1 MPLIKLP
8 KFQLKLPKK
17 NEGAGKSAPLHT
29 FLCLMFVNHSVQ
41 AALWKVEG
49 EKVRT
54 LSNSSLKTFENDEDG
69 LIQADQTLQ
78 ELGSDSE
85 NISEVVFG
93 FDPLWVDDAGLMSQ
107 KKPFIKAVTENLGLN
122 PVGFV
127 VISDALVQQIIAKD
141 SLASEVLAYL
151 QDDTVFI
158 YLLKQGK
165 LFHQLS
171 VGRSGDIVQDIV
183 EGLARF
189 AGELKGKDAYLPAKL
204 MLASVTLTAPEMDDA
219 QQQISNYNWSENHP
233 FVQAP
238 VVESLAALDVL
249 YAVVEQGGAAVA
261 QSKGLQGK
269 QVMSAGGDSKD
280 VNEDFGFESVDSPV
294 EAGDNFKAMP
304 NERGQVTS
312 FGVPITQG
320 DLPDVPERSTE
331 SVTAVEPLRK
341 RFKMPAIFKKLYR
354 WYDHHPHKKII
365 LGGIIGG
372 ALALLALFIG
382 WIILSYQVIVSL
394 QLTEKVIAKDVEITI
409 DPTIA
414 SSNAAQQILKAE
426 LENLE
431 VTGRE
436 SAATTGVKLVGE
448 RAKGTVTLFNKTTA
462 VKTFTAGTRLT
473 TSTLAFTLD
482 TEVTV
487 ASASVEENESG
498 TGETKNYGQID
509 VGVTASAIGAESNLG
524 KGTELT
530 IASFDLGTY
539 SASAKDALSGG
550 SSREVRVISQE
561 DQDTV
566 LATLTNKLKDE
577 AEQKFMEKSGNGTYY
592 ALTSRTRT
600 IEENYDGE
608 VGGEADQ
615 IALDLTLETSAV
627 KYQSS
632 DLRPLLEEA
641 LKNDIPEGYKLIE
654 DEPELLS
661 DTRQE
666 ATASTRVILDASVIA
681 KARPPFN
688 QQEVINAILGLPLR
702 ELGGNLAER
711 GEIDSAQFVLK
722 PGIARFF
729 ARKVPKTAERVQLE
743 ISNQ

>member
-8 KFQLKLPKK
+8 KFPLKSSQK
-17 NEGAGKSAPLHT
+17 GKGGDQAPLHT

-69 LIQADQTLQ
+69 LIQADQALQ

-85 NISEVVFG
+85 NIGEVVFG

-107 KKPFIKAVTENLGLN
+107 KKPFIKAVAENLGLN

-127 VISDALVQQIIAKD
+127 VIPDALVQQIVAQD
-141 SLASEVLAYL
+141 SLASQVLVYL

-165 LFHQLS
+165 LVHQLS
-171 VGRSGDIVQDIV
+171 VGRSGDIVQDVV

-189 AGELKGKDAYLPAKL
+189 AGELKGQDTYLPAKL

-238 VVESLAALDVL
+238 VVESMAALDVL

-269 QVMSAGGDSKD
+269 HVMPETSINQTE
-280 VNEDFGFESVDSPV
+280 NEDFGFESVDAPV
-294 EAGDNFKAMP
+294 EQGDNFTTPA
-304 NERGQVTS
+304 EGGQVTS
-312 FGVPITQG
+312 FGVPISRS
-320 DLPDVPERSTE
+320 DLPAVSEKPIERGEKSR
-331 SVTAVEPLRK
+331 AAGRRL
-341 RFKMPAIFKKLYR
+341 KMPVFLKKLYR
-354 WYDHHPHKKII
+354 WYDHHPHKKTI
-365 LGGIIGG
+365 LGGFIGG
-372 ALALLALFIG
+372 VLALLLMLIG
-382 WIILSYQVIVSL
+382 WVVMSYQVAVSL

-409 DPTIA
+409 DPTLA
-414 SSNAAQQILKAE
+414 SSNVARQILKGE
-426 LENLE
+426 LETME

-436 SAATTGVKLVGE
+436 TAATTGVKLVGE
-448 RAKGTVTLFNKTTA
+448 QAKGTVTLFNKTTA
-462 VKTFTAGTRLT
+462 VKTFTEGTRL
-473 TSTLAFTLD
+473 SAGTLAFTLD

-487 ASASVEENESG
+487 ASASVEENEGG
-498 TGETKNYGQID
+498 TGETKNYGQTD
-509 VGVTASAIGAESNLG
+509 VAVTASAIGAESNLG
-524 KGTELT
+524 KGTELI
-530 IASFDLGTY
+530 IASFDIGTY
-539 SASAKDALSGG
+539 SATAKDAFSGG

-561 DQDTV
+561 DQDNV
-566 LATLTNKLKDE
+566 LGTLTNKLKDE
-577 AEQKFMEKSGNGTYY
+577 AQQKFNDQSGNGIYY
-592 ALTSRTRT
+592 ALTSRIAA

-608 VGGEADQ
+608 VGDEADQ
-615 IALDLTLETSAV
+615 VTLDLTLEASAV

-641 LKNDIPEGYKLIE
+641 LKDDIPEGYRLIDE
-654 DEPELLS
+654 EPEFLS

-666 ATASTRVILDASVIA
+666 ATASTRVVLDANVIA

-688 QQEVINAILGLPLR
+688 QEEVIQTILGLPLR
-702 ELGGNLAER
+702 ELPGKLAER
-711 GEIDSAQFVLK
+711 GEIESAQYVLK
-722 PGIARFF
+722 PAIARLFV
-729 ARKVPKTAERVQLE
+729 RRVPKDAQRVQLE
-743 ISNQ
+743 ISNQTR